1 LLLDP
6 GTAASL
12 KQANAADRRPVD
24 HLKAVSFMFS
34 ASAAVSSMASYTLAK
49 VLSLIGL
56 G

>member
-24 HLKAVSFMFS
+24 HLKAVSFIS